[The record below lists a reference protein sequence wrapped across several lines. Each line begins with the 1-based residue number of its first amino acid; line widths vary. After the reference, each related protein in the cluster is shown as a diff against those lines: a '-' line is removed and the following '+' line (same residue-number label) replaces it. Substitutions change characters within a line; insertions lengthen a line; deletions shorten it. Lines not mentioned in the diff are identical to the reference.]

1 MIHVEHSLH
10 DLDDFLC
17 LLLVEAGVYAVG
29 GRVRDEI
36 LEESGFRP
44 LGSKHPVQ
52 LIPDYLVTGIG
63 MDQLVQKLRTAGTA
77 ELVGASFG
85 VVKFAWH
92 GLVADIALP
101 RRERST
107 GSHHR
112 DFAVDFDPTIPLEDD
127 LARRDFRIN
136 MIARNIRTGEI
147 IDPFGGRP
155 DIAAKRL
162 DILEERV
169 FVEDPLRI
177 LRGAQFAARFDLT
190 LTERTATAMRDA
202 SHLISTVA
210 AERVADE
217 ITKLLTLAARPSI
230 GFEILR
236 ECGALDII
244 LPEVMEGW
252 GVEQNEYHRYTV
264 YFHSMKSCDVVAQ
277 RIKLRLAALFHDVG
291 KPRTKDGPHFYR
303 HELVGEE
310 MAKAALER
318 LRFPYDLI
326 RDVAHL
332 VRHHMYAA
340 DDRLSDAAVRR
351 FVRRV
356 GVGAIEPLFALRAAD
371 VEASGLPP
379 RDPAQSHRFETRVRD
394 AIAARAP
401 FGVADLA
408 IDGSDIIAI
417 MRDLKLVSPDFNG
430 DRRVGEALEHSLEQV
445 LDDPTLNDRETL
457 RTLVQA
463 FFSSSSASSAST
475 TRSS

>member
-1 MIHVEHSLH
+1 MIHVEHSQH
-10 DLDDFLC
+10 DLDDLLC
-17 LLLVEAGVYAVG
+17 LLLEDAGVYAVG

-36 LEESGFRP
+36 LGESGFRHF
-44 LGSKHPVQ
+44 GSKHPIQ
-52 LIPDYLVTGIG
+52 SIPDYLVTGIG
-63 MDQLVQKLRTAGTA
+63 LDQLVQKLRTAGTA

-85 VVKFAWH
+85 VVKFGWH

-112 DFAVDFDPTIPLEDD
+112 DFAVDFDPSIPLEDD

-136 MIARNIRTGEI
+136 MIARNIRTGAI
-147 IDPFGGRP
+147 IDPFGGRA

-162 DILEERV
+162 DILEDRV
-169 FVEDPLRI
+169 FIEDPLRI

-190 LTERTATAMRDA
+190 LTERTTLAMRDA

-236 ECGALDII
+236 ECGALDIL
-244 LPEVMEGW
+244 LPEIMEGW

-264 YFHSMKSCDVVAQ
+264 YFHSMKSCDVTAP
-277 RIKLRLAALFHDVG
+277 RIKIRLAALFHDVG

-379 RDPAQSHRFETRVRD
+379 RDPAQSQRFETRVRD
-394 AIAARAP
+394 AIAAHAP

-417 MRDLKLVSPDFNG
+417 MRDAKLVSPDFNG
-430 DRRVGEALEHSLEQV
+430 DRRVGEALEHCLEQV

-457 RTLVQA
+457 RALVQA
-463 FFSSSSASSAST
+463 FFSRSSAPSAPT

>member
-1 MIHVEHSLH
+1 MIHVEHSQH
-10 DLDDFLC
+10 DLDDLLC
-17 LLLVEAGVYAVG
+17 QLLEGAGVYAVG

-36 LEESGFRP
+36 LEESGFEP
-44 LGSKHPVQ
+44 IGSKIATKPV
-52 LIPDYLVTGIG
+52 PDYLVTGIG
-63 MDQLVQKLRTAGTA
+63 LDHLVQKLRTAGSA

-85 VVKFAWH
+85 VVKFGWH
-92 GLVADIALP
+92 GHAADIALP

-112 DFAVDFDPTIPLEDD
+112 DFAVEFDPSIPLEDD
-127 LARRDFRIN
+127 LVRRDFRLN

-147 IDPFGGRP
+147 IDPFGGRA

-162 DILEERV
+162 DIVEDKV
-169 FVEDPLRI
+169 FIEDPLRI

-190 LTERTATAMRDA
+190 LTERTALAMRDA

-210 AERVADE
+210 AERVTE
-217 ITKLLTLAARPSI
+217 EMIKLLTQAARPSI

-244 LPEVMEGW
+244 LPEIMEGW
-252 GVEQNEYHRYTV
+252 GVEQNEYHKYTV
-264 YFHSMKSCDVVAQ
+264 YFHDMKCCDSIAP

-310 MAKAALER
+310 MTKAALER

-371 VEASGLPP
+371 VAASGLAP
-379 RDPAQSHRFETRVRD
+379 RDPAQSLRFETRVRD

-417 MRDLKLVSPDFNG
+417 MREAKLVSPDFNG
-430 DRRVGEALEHSLEQV
+430 DRRVGEALEHCLEQV

-457 RTLVQA
+457 RALVHA
-463 FFSSSSASSAST
+463 FFAAPKAPSDRATPSS
-475 TRSS
+475 